1 MRELIIISE
10 GYTEEEFAINSIRP
24 YFNQH
29 GIYSVTPIR
38 VTSSPGFKGG
48 LLRGSYR
55 KLRNDAVHYI
65 NEANDVI
72 VTTLIDYY
80 HLPSDFPEYE
90 LAMSKVSLMDKI
102 NHLEDA
108 IKRDI
113 DNYRFIPYIQLHEFE
128 ALLFTKM
135 DGFKGLP
142 DVSAAQLITL
152 ENILNEFENP
162 ELINDGVETAPSKRL
177 LKIIPGYQKKLYG
190 SYIPLVNGFD
200 SILTTC
206 PRFNNWIET
215 LLTKMKT

>member
-1 MRELIIISE
+1 MRELIIIAE
-10 GYTEEEFAINSIRP
+10 GGTEEDFAINSIRP

-29 GIYSVTPIR
+29 GIHSVTPIQ
-38 VTSSPGFKGG
+38 VTMGSGSRGG
-48 LLRGSYR
+48 LLKGSYR
-55 KLRNDAVHYI
+55 KLKKDALRYLR
-65 NEANDVI
+65 ADDVI

-128 ALLFTKM
+128 ALLFTKI

-142 DVSAAQLITL
+142 DVSAAQLTTL

-162 ELINDGVETAPSKRL
+162 ELINNGVETAPSKRL
-177 LKIIPGYQKKLYG
+177 LNIIPGYQKKLYG

-200 SILTTC
+200 SILALDSIIGLK
-206 PRFNNWIET
+206 PS
-215 LLTKMKT
+215 